1 MNIFFLL
8 AITLVLIVYMLRKH
22 IPLGFCMLTGG
33 LLIWAVRSLEPA
45 ALGQAGAEMLSLPRT
60 YDIIFALYF
69 VMCLEIEL
77 RVSGVLSGMVGAL
90 KRIFSSVRVLLAVM
104 PAFLGLLPSLG
115 GARFSAPMVGELA
128 KGLDLSADHQS
139 AINYRF
145 RHLFEYSSPLI
156 PGMIMACSIA
166 DVPFSAFLKHLSW
179 LTPVAFAAG
188 WFVLIRPI
196 HVVRQ
201 DVPQETREE
210 KRHED
215 MDLLLA
221 LSSVVV
227 TFLMVV
233 LFDFSASVA
242 LGLITFLLFFVLM
255 AMRRFVSA
263 KDIWGGALDGKM
275 LVNVIGILYFI
286 QLLSV
291 TNVLTEIVTAFQAA
305 PLPVPVII
313 ACVSFIIGQLTG
325 MSQGHVAIVMPIVA
339 AMGTG
344 NLNLAGVAMVFGVAG
359 QMLTPTHLCLVVTM
373 DYFKAG
379 FFGTLKPILLT
390 ELMILTIF
398 SVYTYFTW
406 A

>member
-22 IPLGFCMLTGG
+22 IPLGLCMLTGG

-115 GARFSAPMVGELA
+115 GARFSAPIVGELA

-201 DVPQETREE
+201 DVPRCILKAFAALE
-210 KRHED
+210 
-215 MDLLLA
+215 A

>member
-1 MNIFFLL
+1 M
-8 AITLVLIVYMLRKH
+8 
-22 IPLGFCMLTGG
+22 
-33 LLIWAVRSLEPA
+33 
-45 ALGQAGAEMLSLPRT
+45 
-60 YDIIFALYF
+60 
-69 VMCLEIEL
+69 
-77 RVSGVLSGMVGAL
+77 
-90 KRIFSSVRVLLAVM
+90 
-104 PAFLGLLPSLG
+104 
-115 GARFSAPMVGELA
+115 
-128 KGLDLSADHQS
+128 
-139 AINYRF
+139 
-145 RHLFEYSSPLI
+145 
-156 PGMIMACSIA
+156 
-166 DVPFSAFLKHLSW
+166 
-179 LTPVAFAAG
+179 
-188 WFVLIRPI
+188 LIRPI